1 MNRRDF
7 LSLPAA
13 ALAAQTAANKPNIV
27 FILAD
32 DLGYGDL
39 SCYGQK
45 KLSTPNIDKLAA
57 EGLRFIQAYSG
68 STVCAPSRCV
78 LMTGK
83 HLGHAT
89 VRGNKR
95 PELGLAEGEET
106 VASLLRKSGYRTAMF
121 GKWGLGGPGNRSTP
135 NSKGFDEFYGYFD
148 QLHAHNFYPEH
159 LWDNENEVFL
169 TENWFSA
176 KKKYAPDVTTDKTV
190 EFLRRKHDRPFLLF
204 VTYTMP
210 HANNELGHAT
220 GDGMEVPAG
229 SKYLN
234 EKTWPAPERGFAAMM
249 ERLDG
254 YVGRILGTLR
264 EAGLDNN
271 TLVMFSSDNG
281 PHREGG
287 HDPDYFQSRGP
298 LRGIKR
304 DLYEGG
310 IRVPFL
316 ARWPGRIEP
325 GRTTES
331 IVMFQDV
338 MPTFAELTGTKPP
351 PRIDGRSFAQV
362 FRGGSLP
369 APQYLYWEFHE
380 GGFSQAVRMGNWK
393 GVRRDTGKPIELYDL
408 AADLG
413 ESRDI
418 ASAHPD
424 VVKRIDE
431 VMRIARVDNPNF
443 PIRRGGSS
451 NTPI

>member
-1 MNRRDF
+1 MT
-7 LSLPAA
+7 PAGA
-13 ALAAQTAANKPNIV
+13 VAAQTSLNRSRPNIV

-39 SCYGQK
+39 GCYGQK
-45 KLSTPNIDKLAA
+45 RIATPNIDRLAG
-57 EGLRFIQAYSG
+57 EGLKFNQAYSG

-121 GKWGLGGPGNRSTP
+121 GKWGLGGPGTGSTP
-135 NSKGFDEFYGYFD
+135 NRRGFDEFYGYFD

-169 TENWFSA
+169 TENWFSGR
-176 KKKYAPDVTTDKTV
+176 KQYAPDLTTDKTID
-190 EFLRRKHDRPFLLF
+190 FLQRKHDKPFLLF

-220 GDGMEVPAG
+220 GDGMEVPPG
-229 SKYLN
+229 SKYLK
-234 EKTWPAPERGFAAMM
+234 ESWPAPERGFAAMM

-254 YVGRILGTLR
+254 YVGRIAAALR
-264 EAGLDNN
+264 ETGLESN
-271 TLVMFSSDNG
+271 TLVLFSSDNG

-287 HDPDYFQSRGP
+287 HNPDFFNSRGP

-316 ARWPGRIEP
+316 ARWPGRIGP
-325 GRTTES
+325 DRTTEA

-338 MPTFAELTGTKPP
+338 LPTCADLAGVKPP
-351 PRIDGRSFAQV
+351 SGIDGRSFASI
-362 FRGGSLP
+362 FRGGSLAP
-369 APQYLYWEFHE
+369 PQYLYWEFHE
-380 GGFSQAVRMGNWK
+380 GGFSQAVRIGNWK
-393 GVRRDTGKPIELYDL
+393 GVRRDIGKSIELYDL
-408 AADLG
+408 ATDLG
-413 ESRDI
+413 EATDV
-418 ASAHPD
+418 APAHPD
-424 VVKRIDE
+424 VVKRMED
-431 VMRIARVDNPNF
+431 VMRTARVDNPNF
-443 PIRRGGSS
+443 PVRRGGSS

>member
-1 MNRRDF
+1 M
-7 LSLPAA
+7 PAA
-13 ALAAQTAANKPNIV
+13 TLAAQTSANRSKPNLV

-39 SCYGQK
+39 GCYGQK
-45 KLSTPNIDKLAA
+45 RLATPNIDRMAA
-57 EGLRFIQAYSG
+57 EGLKFNQAYAG

-121 GKWGLGGPGNRSTP
+121 GKWGLGGPGTGSTP
-135 NSKGFDEFYGYFD
+135 TRRGFDEFFGYFD

-169 TENWFSA
+169 TDNWFSGR
-176 KKKYAPDVTTDKTV
+176 KKYAPDLAADRTI
-190 EFLRRKHDRPFLLF
+190 EFLRRKHDKPFVLF
-204 VTYTMP
+204 VTLTMP

-220 GDGMEVPAG
+220 GDGMEVPPG
-229 SKYLN
+229 SKYLK
-234 EKTWPAPERGFAAMM
+234 ESWPAPERGFAAMM
-249 ERLDG
+249 ERIDG
-254 YVGRILGTLR
+254 YVGRILSTIR
-264 EAGLDNN
+264 DTGLENN

-287 HDPDYFQSRGP
+287 HNPDFFGSRGP

-310 IRVPFL
+310 IRVPFI
-316 ARWPGRIEP
+316 ARWPGRIGP
-325 GRTTES
+325 DRTTES

-338 MPTFAELTGTKPP
+338 MPTFAELAGMKAPSG
-351 PRIDGRSFAQV
+351 IDGRSFASL

-380 GGFSQAVRMGNWK
+380 AGFSQAVRMGNWK
-393 GVRRDTGKPIELYDL
+393 GVRTDVGKPVELYDL
-408 AADLG
+408 ASDLG
-413 ESRDI
+413 ETRDI
-418 ASAHPD
+418 ASSHPD
-424 VVKRIDE
+424 VVKRIED
-431 VMRIARVDNPNF
+431 VMRTARVDNPNF